1 MTKQE
6 ILSAARIEFGE
17 TYHRAMIINH
27 VAVFDALEEIVNSEL
42 NIVKPVEPIVF
53 MGDVLTA
60 DPVEAVRNRCISA
73 FKNALDKI
81 CISDFVD
88 VDRATM
94 ANLVNALKACNHN
107 HGTELR
113 ILICGDLTVSV
124 SGLKCYWNDAHPS
137 EERL

>member
-6 ILSAARIEFGE
+6 ILSAAHAEFNE
-17 TYHRAMIINH
+17 VYVRSMHINH

-42 NIVKPVEPIVF
+42 NIVKPIEPIIF

-60 DPVEAVRNRCISA
+60 DPAEAVRNRCVSA
-73 FKNALDKI
+73 FKDALDRI

-94 ANLVNALKACNHN
+94 TNLVNALKACNHN
-107 HGTELR
+107 HGDEPSV
-113 ILICGDLTVSV
+113 LICDDLTISAR
-124 SGLKCYWNDAHPS
+124 GLKYYWNDAHPS